1 MPFGIRLSNVNL
13 LLLMTVNISCT
24 CMKTYDGLTK
34 CNNSLLVPPWFI
46 IFFNFFACSFC
57 FVFCFCFCFVFV
69 FLFVFVLLLLLSI
82 FPPYFKW
89 SYFTIIW
96 LNYSTFQSHNKI
108 LRAPVWWMTVV
119 AYTGGHMTK
128 CVSHVCLQL
137 TA

>member
-82 FPPYFKW
+82 FPPYFK
-89 SYFTIIW
+89 
-96 LNYSTFQSHNKI
+96 
-108 LRAPVWWMTVV
+108 
-119 AYTGGHMTK
+119 
-128 CVSHVCLQL
+128 
-137 TA
+137 